1 METKHESARR
11 DSKDVA
17 MAHVSLAN
25 KPLLKCLADIMPV
38 IKAVGLDFDERYPE
52 RVIRKYYSSSV
63 TFDKGCQDVGYRCK
77 NSLEKDSQ

>member
-1 METKHESARR
+1 MA
-11 DSKDVA
+11 V
-17 MAHVSLAN
+17 AHVSLAA
-25 KPLLKCLADIMPV
+25 KPLLKRLADVMLI
-38 IKAVGLDFDERYPE
+38 IKAVGVDFDERYPE